1 MRFNLAKQYLA
12 QLMGWDDIE
21 TTAKLQE
28 MDLMSD
34 IEYDSYDQFMPG
46 IKFVGNFY
54 LWLSQFDD
62 LEERKLMYDFVR
74 KYIIYINSTQISHLI
89 DLLYN
94 TKIIPLIR
102 EKVVADNTEKGITLN
117 KYNYKRLD
125 NSAEFKSHKR
135 KTLFIG
141 LSDGSHIDIIR
152 RNSYL
157 DNDQVLTN
165 YYPDDTKIQDLTAE
179 LEKSKDVLAGA
190 AKKFESIVLID
201 DFTASG
207 SSFIRKKED
216 GTYGGKLPTFFKA
229 LKENNRFTS
238 LLEDNVEIRLY
249 FLIATKNSLD
259 YIRDMLEQ
267 YKLENDVMDI
277 KVDCVQML
285 EEDAKFT
292 NRQEEDAK
300 AMMSVISKP
309 QYVNESAL
317 TKAYKDSYPEG
328 DTQYHL
334 GYKKC
339 ALTVVLNHNT
349 PNNSLPIIWQP
360 KRDAKD
366 GKDALYPL
374 FYRIT
379 RH

>member
-1 MRFNLAKQYLA
+1 MKFDLAKKFLSE
-12 QLMGWDDIE
+12 LMGWDDIE
-21 TTAKLQE
+21 ATARFQE

-34 IEYDSYDQFMPG
+34 IKYDSYDQFMPG

-54 LWLSQFDD
+54 LWLSQFKEP
-62 LEERKLMYDFVR
+62 EERKLMYEFVS

-94 TKIIPLIR
+94 TKVIPLIR
-102 EKVVADNTEKGITLN
+102 SKVVEDFHQQGKSVN
-117 KYNYKRLD
+117 KYNFRHLD
-125 NSAEFKSHKR
+125 NSSEFKSHKR

-165 YYPDDTKIQDLTAE
+165 YYPDDNKIKDLADE
-179 LEKSKDVLAGA
+179 LAASKDLEHDAT
-190 AKKFESIVLID
+190 KKFESIVLID

-216 GTYGGKLPTFFKA
+216 GSFGGKLPTFFKVVNGNPTFKA
-229 LKENNRFTS
+229 LFT
-238 LLEDNVEIRLY
+238 DDFEIHLY
-249 FLIATKNSLD
+249 FLIATKNALAHISGLLD
-259 YIRDMLEQ
+259 EYVKQNNGM
-267 YKLENDVMDI
+267 KV
-277 KVDCVQML
+277 KVDCVQTL

-292 NRQEEDAK
+292 SRQEQEAK
-300 AMMSVISKP
+300 KMLAIISKER
-309 QYVNESAL
+309 YINEPAL
-317 TKAYKDSYPEG
+317 TKAYKDSYKAG
-328 DTQYHL
+328 DKRYHL
-334 GYKKC
+334 GYRQC

-360 KRDAKD
+360 KRDEE
-366 GKDALYPL
+366 DAPLYPL

>member
-1 MRFNLAKQYLA
+1 MRFNLAKQFLV
-12 QLMGWDDIE
+12 QLMNWDDLE
-21 TTAKLQE
+21 ATKNLRE

-34 IEYDSYDQFMPG
+34 IKYDSYDQFMPG

-54 LWLSQFDD
+54 LWLSQFED
-62 LEERKLMYDFVR
+62 LEERKLMYEFVK

-94 TKIIPLIR
+94 TKIVPLIR
-102 EKVVADNTEKGITLN
+102 EKVVEDYIQKGEQIN
-117 KYNYKRLD
+117 KYKYRLLE

-165 YYPDDTKIQDLTAE
+165 YYPDDNKVKDLGEKLDECEDLTNDAN
-179 LEKSKDVLAGA
+179 
-190 AKKFESIVLID
+190 KKFESIVLID

-207 SSFIRKKED
+207 SSFIRKKEN
-216 GTYGGKLPTFFKA
+216 GTFGGKLPTFFDA
-229 LKENNRFTS
+229 LNKNEQFKK
-238 LLEDNVEIRLY
+238 LLTDNYEIRLY
-249 FLIATKNSLD
+249 FLIATENALT
-259 YIRDMLEQ
+259 YIEDLLNQ
-267 YKLENDVMDI
+267 YNQQQSGPNV
-277 KVDCVQML
+277 KVDCIQKL
-285 EEDAKFT
+285 YDDAKFT
-292 NRQEEDAK
+292 SHHEEDAK
-300 AMMSVISKP
+300 AMLDIISRKRF
-309 QYVNESAL
+309 VNEQKL
-317 TKAYKDSYPEG
+317 TEAYKKSYAEG
-328 DTQYHL
+328 DDSYHL

-360 KRDAKD
+360 KREDD
-366 GKDALYPL
+366 NNPLYPL

>member
-1 MRFNLAKQYLA
+1 MRFNLAKQFLV

-21 TTAKLQE
+21 ATKRFQE

-34 IEYDSYDQFMPG
+34 IKYDSYDQFMPG
-46 IKFVGNFY
+46 IKFAGNFY
-54 LWLSQFDD
+54 LWLSQFKDPQ
-62 LEERKLMYDFVR
+62 ERKLMYEFVK
-74 KYIIYINSTQISHLI
+74 KYIIFINSTQISHLI

-102 EKVVADNTEKGITLN
+102 QKVVEDFKAKGEIVN
-117 KYNYKRLD
+117 KYNYRRLD

-165 YYPDDTKIQDLTAE
+165 YYPDDTKIKSLAEE
-179 LEKSKDVLAGA
+179 LESSKDVENDET
-190 AKKFESIVLID
+190 KKFESIVLID

-207 SSFIRKKED
+207 ASFIRKKNAVYE
-216 GTYGGKLPTFFKA
+216 GKLTKFFETIDKNQGFKN
-229 LKENNRFTS
+229 LFT
-238 LLEDNVEIRLY
+238 EGFEVRLY
-249 FLIATKNSLD
+249 FLIATKSSLTH
-259 YIRDMLEQ
+259 IREMLGEFMQ
-267 YKLENDVMDI
+267 KYGNLKVE
-277 KVDCVQML
+277 VDCIQML
-285 EEDAKFT
+285 DEDAKFT
-292 NRQEEDAK
+292 NHQDGEAK
-300 AMMSVISKP
+300 AMLEIIQKKC
-309 QYVNESAL
+309 YINEPAL
-317 TKAYKDSYPEG
+317 TKAYKKSYSDG
-328 DTQYHL
+328 DTRYHL
-334 GYKKC
+334 GYKQC

-360 KRDAKD
+360 KREGDD
-366 GKDALYPL
+366 PLYPL

>member
-1 MRFNLAKQYLA
+1 MRFDLAKQFLT

-21 TTAKLQE
+21 ATNKLRE

-34 IEYDSYDQFMPG
+34 IKYDSYDQFMPG

-54 LWLSQFDD
+54 LWLSQFKDPK
-62 LEERKLMYDFVR
+62 ERELMYNFVK
-74 KYIIYINSTQISHLI
+74 KYIIFINSTQISHLI

-102 EKVVADNTEKGITLN
+102 QKVVDDFKAKGEKVN
-117 KYNYKRLD
+117 KYNYKFLD
-125 NSAEFKSHKR
+125 NSQKFKSHKR

-165 YYPDDTKIQDLTAE
+165 YYPDDTKIKSLAKE
-179 LEKSKDVLAGA
+179 LEGSKDVENDET
-190 AKKFESIVLID
+190 KKFESIVLID

-207 SSFIRKKED
+207 SSFIRKKNGEW
-216 GTYGGKLPTFFKA
+216 GGKLPKFFKA
-229 LKENNRFTS
+229 INGKHEFKKMFM
-238 LLEDNVEIRLY
+238 EGFEIRIY
-249 FLIATKNSLD
+249 FLIATEIALSHIKSLLD
-259 YIRDMLEQ
+259 EYTREHVGIAVNNVDCIQKLYDDANFTNHMEQEAKDMLSIIE
-267 YKLENDVMDI
+267 
-277 KVDCVQML
+277 
-285 EEDAKFT
+285 
-292 NRQEEDAK
+292 
-300 AMMSVISKP
+300 KP
-309 QYVNESAL
+309 CYINEFEL
-317 TKAYKDSYPEG
+317 TKAYKESYPVG
-328 DTQYHL
+328 DKRYHL
-334 GYKKC
+334 GYKQC

-360 KRDAKD
+360 KKEGNDP
-366 GKDALYPL
+366 LYPL

>member
-1 MRFNLAKQYLA
+1 MRFNLAKQFLV
-12 QLMGWDDIE
+12 QLMHWDDIE
-21 TTAKLQE
+21 ATKNLRE

-34 IEYDSYDQFMPG
+34 IKYDSYDQFMPG

-54 LWLSQFDD
+54 LWLSQFKD
-62 LEERKLMYDFVR
+62 LQDRKLMYDFVK

-94 TKIIPLIR
+94 TKIVPLIR
-102 EKVVADNTEKGITLN
+102 EKVLGDYKQKGIKAN
-117 KYNYKRLD
+117 KYNYRLLD
-125 NSAEFKSHKR
+125 NSLEFKSHKR

-165 YYPDDTKIQDLTAE
+165 YYPDENKVKDLG
-179 LEKSKDVLAGA
+179 EKLNECEDLANDA
-190 AKKFESIVLID
+190 DKKFESIVLID

-216 GTYGGKLPTFFKA
+216 GTFGGKLPTFFKA
-229 LKENNRFTS
+229 LNSNDKFKK
-238 LLEDNVEIRLY
+238 LLADNYDIRLY
-249 FLIATKNSLD
+249 FLIATENALT
-259 YIRDMLEQ
+259 YIEDLLNQ
-267 YKLENDVMDI
+267 YNQQHAGPSV
-277 KVDCVQML
+277 KVDCVQKL
-285 EEDAKFT
+285 YDDAKFT
-292 NRQEEDAK
+292 SHHEEDAK
-300 AMMSVISKP
+300 AMLDIISRKSF
-309 QYVNESAL
+309 VNEQKL
-317 TKAYKDSYPEG
+317 TEAYKKSYAEG
-328 DTQYHL
+328 DDSYHL
-334 GYKKC
+334 GYKQC

-360 KRDAKD
+360 KREDENQP
-366 GKDALYPL
+366 LYPL

>member
-1 MRFNLAKQYLA
+1 MRFNLAKQFLV
-12 QLMGWDDIE
+12 QLMDWDDIE
-21 TTAKLQE
+21 ATKRLQE

-34 IEYDSYDQFMPG
+34 IKYDSYDQFMPG

-54 LWLSQFDD
+54 LWLSQFENM
-62 LEERKLMYDFVR
+62 EERKLMYEFVK

-94 TKIIPLIR
+94 TKVIPLIR
-102 EKVVADNTEKGITLN
+102 KKVVEDYKQKGVKVN
-117 KYNYKRLD
+117 KYNNRLLD
-125 NSAEFKSHKR
+125 NSAEFKTHKR

-165 YYPDDTKIQDLTAE
+165 YYPDDNKVKGLADELAASEDLQNDAN
-179 LEKSKDVLAGA
+179 KQ
-190 AKKFESIVLID
+190 FESIVLID

-216 GTYGGKLPTFFKA
+216 GTFGGKLPTFFTA
-229 LKENNRFTS
+229 LNSNDKFKK
-238 LLEDNVEIRLY
+238 LLADNYEIHLN
-249 FLIATKNSLD
+249 FLIATENALT
-259 YIRDMLEQ
+259 YIKDLLEQ
-267 YKLENDVMDI
+267 YRQQHSGPKVN
-277 KVDCVQML
+277 VDCVQKL
-285 EEDAKFT
+285 YEDAKFT
-292 NRQEEDAK
+292 SHQEEDAK
-300 AMMSVISKP
+300 AMLDIIKRKP
-309 QYVNESAL
+309 YINEPQL
-317 TKAYKDSYPEG
+317 TEAYKKSYSEG
-328 DTQYHL
+328 DDNYHL
-334 GYKKC
+334 GYKQC

-360 KRDAKD
+360 KREDENKP
-366 GKDALYPL
+366 LYPL